1 MSFFACG
8 DSAGVRAVARVH
20 DRITTYGFGTS
31 NAVRVRVAEAAEAGS
46 RFSVTG
52 GPDGEVALRVTLPGR
67 HNVLNATAAY
77 LAARQLGCPVPAIA
91 AALGG
96 FAGARRRFDVR
107 LSTPLAALVDDY
119 AHHPVAVAAS
129 STGCGS
135 ATPAAV
141 WFWYSSRTP

>member
-1 MSFFACG
+1 M
-8 DSAGVRAVARVH
+8 ARVH

-31 NAVRVRVAEAAEAGS
+31 NAVRVKVAEASEAGS

-67 HNVLNATAAY
+67 RNVLNATAAF

-96 FAGARRRFDVR
+96 FAGRIVEVNEITLPAHQWELVYEWPAR
-107 LSTPLAALVDDY
+107 
-119 AHHPVAVAAS
+119 
-129 STGCGS
+129 
-135 ATPAAV
+135 
-141 WFWYSSRTP
+141 